1 MDRLRHRPDHFMYR
15 GNMFFYHRL
24 ADGPTLARLD
34 PYSDGEQTWPL
45 NSGRVISVTA
55 AEIRDI
61 TLQVHGI
68 ELPEVNPDLKFI
80 SDPTLEPRLAA
91 LERLVAELAARI
103 AEPVMAAAPEPLVIE
118 EAPEPV
124 EPQEPQPDPRDD
136 ALAAAEAELAA
147 LRARV
152 AELEAADISVFAE
165 APLLPAP
172 DALMSDWGEVGA
184 YPGVPDDF
192 VQLMTGD
199 ETLEQAVE
207 RMTLGVDELLDMATV
222 LSDPSLELALC
233 TVPPERVNEWTEK
246 LITEKARLRRLR
258 GTVDENFGRE
268 NLVSRVQGMFAQVGA
283 KR

>member
-1 MDRLRHRPDHFMYR
+1 MRDYITDEHRAVIAAATGQPCTDALLRRF
-15 GNMFFYHRL
+15 
-24 ADGPTLARLD
+24 LARIPEHIARREAKRKAIYEAAQADYPRKARKWAADRKLWFERFTEIADWEERKQSLD
-34 PYSDGEQTWPL
+34 AMQASLPKLPDKAAMKAMHMRLKQLGDRP
-45 NSGRVISVTA
+45 
-55 AEIRDI
+55 AEI
-61 TLQVHGI
+61 
-68 ELPEVNPDLKFI
+68 E
-80 SDPTLEPRLAA
+80 SEPQ
-91 LERLVAELAARI
+91 
-103 AEPVMAAAPEPLVIE
+103 PPKAPEPLRAETEE
-118 EAPEPV
+118 EAW
-124 EPQEPQPDPRDD
+124 
-136 ALAAAEAELAA
+136 LHLM
-147 LRARV
+147 
-152 AELEAADISVFAE
+152 ADMAGTLS

-172 DALMSDWGEVGA
+172 DALMADYGPVGTDEA
-184 YPGVPDDF
+184 PYPGVPDDF

>member
-1 MDRLRHRPDHFMYR
+1 MTRTPKQQFDNYAEHMARMLGASAPPPRNRPRRPGIWASGGM
-15 GNMFFYHRL
+15 
-24 ADGPTLARLD
+24 ADAPIQTFETAD
-34 PYSDGEQTWPL
+34 P
-45 NSGRVISVTA
+45 I
-55 AEIRDI
+55 
-61 TLQVHGI
+61 
-68 ELPEVNPDLKFI
+68 
-80 SDPTLEPRLAA
+80 
-91 LERLVAELAARI
+91 
-103 AEPVMAAAPEPLVIE
+103 
-118 EAPEPV
+118 
-124 EPQEPQPDPRDD
+124 PDPRD
-136 ALAAAEAELAA
+136 EELAA

-152 AELEAADISVFAE
+152 AELEARDRSVFQE

-184 YPGVPDDF
+184 YPGIPDDF
-192 VQLMTGD
+192 VQLMTGE

-222 LSDPSLELALC
+222 LSDQSLELALC

>member
-1 MDRLRHRPDHFMYR
+1 MFHPVKWALAELTNEPYGTSIVLEGKDAKRFRHYAGMGVFTVRHEGDSLRVWNVDPNAPGAPERPTPEPQPEP
-15 GNMFFYHRL
+15 
-24 ADGPTLARLD
+24 APTVDL
-34 PYSDGEQTWPL
+34 
-45 NSGRVISVTA
+45 A
-55 AEIRDI
+55 AEN
-61 TLQVHGI
+61 
-68 ELPEVNPDLKFI
+68 E
-80 SDPTLEPRLAA
+80 A
-91 LERLVAELAARI
+91 LRQRI
-103 AEPVMAAAPEPLVIE
+103 AELE
-118 EAPEPV
+118 E
-124 EPQEPQPDPRDD
+124 RD
-136 ALAAAEAELAA
+136 
-147 LRARV
+147 R
-152 AELEAADISVFAE
+152 SVFAE

-184 YPGVPDDF
+184 YPGIPDDF

-222 LSDPSLELALC
+222 LSDQSLELALC

>member
-1 MDRLRHRPDHFMYR
+1 MKPQLEASQTARDVEVLLIEAGWIQAADKRNGEPAPFLQGNSKLFVINAIHGKTEYAIGGGEGQAHATPMDAANYLLTMVRPV
-15 GNMFFYHRL
+15 
-24 ADGPTLARLD
+24 
-34 PYSDGEQTWPL
+34 E
-45 NSGRVISVTA
+45 
-55 AEIRDI
+55 
-61 TLQVHGI
+61 
-68 ELPEVNPDLKFI
+68 
-80 SDPTLEPRLAA
+80 
-91 LERLVAELAARI
+91 
-103 AEPVMAAAPEPLVIE
+103 PEPAPVEEYAPTLVIE
-118 EAPEPV
+118 AIAAEPAPV
-124 EPQEPQPDPRDD
+124 ID
-136 ALAAAEAELAA
+136 LAAENEA
-147 LRARV
+147 LRRRI
-152 AELEAADISVFAE
+152 AELEAIE

-184 YPGVPDDF
+184 YPGIPDDF
-192 VQLMTGD
+192 VQLMTGE

-222 LSDPSLELALC
+222 LSDQSLELALC

>member
-1 MDRLRHRPDHFMYR
+1 MRIRARSGEVLPLRPDHV
-15 GNMFFYHRL
+15 
-24 ADGPTLARLD
+24 
-34 PYSDGEQTWPL
+34 
-45 NSGRVISVTA
+45 RVPAHAIVVMPGDTA
-55 AEIRDI
+55 IDMEIERAEIVNEAFDLVMRK
-61 TLQVHGI
+61 LSVQV
-68 ELPEVNPDLKFI
+68 
-80 SDPTLEPRLAA
+80 T
-91 LERLVAELAARI
+91 
-103 AEPVMAAAPEPLVIE
+103 PEP
-118 EAPEPV
+118 
-124 EPQEPQPDPRDD
+124 DP
-136 ALAAAEAELAA
+136 AQ
-147 LRARV
+147 
-152 AELEAADISVFAE
+152 
-165 APLLPAP
+165 LLPP
-172 DALMSDWGEVGA
+172 VDTLMSDYGPVGTDEA
-184 YPGVPDDF
+184 PYPGVPDDF

>member
-1 MDRLRHRPDHFMYR
+1 MSRTPKQQFDNYAEHMARMLGASAPPPRNRPRRPGIWASGGM
-15 GNMFFYHRL
+15 
-24 ADGPTLARLD
+24 ADAP
-34 PYSDGEQTWPL
+34 
-45 NSGRVISVTA
+45 VV
-55 AEIRDI
+55 
-61 TLQVHGI
+61 
-68 ELPEVNPDLKFI
+68 EV
-80 SDPTLEPRLAA
+80 
-91 LERLVAELAARI
+91 
-103 AEPVMAAAPEPLVIE
+103 APEPTV
-118 EAPEPV
+118 
-124 EPQEPQPDPRDD
+124 D
-136 ALAAAEAELAA
+136 LAAENEA
-147 LRARV
+147 LRRRI
-152 AELEAADISVFAE
+152 AELEAME

-192 VQLMTGD
+192 VQLMTGE

-207 RMTLGVDELLDMATV
+207 RMTIGVDELLDMATV
-222 LSDPSLELALC
+222 LSDQSLELALC

>member
-1 MDRLRHRPDHFMYR
+1 MLSVRIEPGGKRIRYTVETVDGTLGPYLTKYEGGAPEASALRHFDSLPSEAKSFQEAAPDP
-15 GNMFFYHRL
+15 
-24 ADGPTLARLD
+24 AIQERLD
-34 PYSDGEQTWPL
+34 EKAASAAMAAMIAE
-45 NSGRVISVTA
+45 
-55 AEIRDI
+55 AEI
-61 TLQVHGI
+61 
-68 ELPEVNPDLKFI
+68 VNIVLDVLGN
-80 SDPTLEPRLAA
+80 RQ
-91 LERLVAELAARI
+91 
-103 AEPVMAAAPEPLVIE
+103 APEP
-118 EAPEPV
+118 APK
-124 EPQEPQPDPRDD
+124 
-136 ALAAAEAELAA
+136 
-147 LRARV
+147 
-152 AELEAADISVFAE
+152 

-207 RMTLGVDELLDMATV
+207 RMTIGVDELLDMATV